1 MKIEKD
7 VLDRIIP
14 SAEEQGRIEAAV
26 TDLMGRVNGI
36 IRDRNLPIQP
46 ILVGS
51 IAKGTHL
58 TDPDIDLF
66 LRFPSDVAK
75 EEIGRIDKAIGREIL
90 NNPVERYAQHAYISG
105 KWQGFK
111 TDLVPCYD
119 VPSGRGKISA
129 VDRTPFHTEYIRKH
143 LREKQK
149 NEVRLLKC
157 FSNGIGVYGAEAKIQ
172 GFSGY
177 LCELLILKFASF
189 SNLLAKAKKWK
200 PPVECWLERK
210 SEKQFDDEFVFVD
223 PVDPGRNVASPVS
236 PEKLELFIDACKA
249 YKKKPDER
257 LFFPKKLEPWDDK
270 AMKQEIKDHPGL
282 ILVELPALDVVD
294 DVLWPQLRKTG
305 VSVSDV
311 LEREGFAPCK
321 LSLDAQDDMNLIIV
335 DCRVEK
341 LPSSYIHI
349 GPPAKSPQAPNF
361 LERWKGNK
369 LSEPAVKKGRWQV
382 EVARKERTPAEVLK
396 KQFKEVRLGKGFR
409 QAKKPII
416 VAGEGLLQKKYRRAL
431 TAHLDERKPWK
442 R

>member
-223 PVDPGRNVASPVS
+223 PVDPGR
-236 PEKLELFIDACKA
+236 KC
-249 YKKKPDER
+249 R
-257 LFFPKKLEPWDDK
+257 L
-270 AMKQEIKDHPGL
+270 
-282 ILVELPALDVVD
+282 
-294 DVLWPQLRKTG
+294 T
-305 VSVSDV
+305 
-311 LEREGFAPCK
+311 
-321 LSLDAQDDMNLIIV
+321 SL
-335 DCRVEK
+335 
-341 LPSSYIHI
+341 
-349 GPPAKSPQAPNF
+349 
-361 LERWKGNK
+361 
-369 LSEPAVKKGRWQV
+369 
-382 EVARKERTPAEVLK
+382 
-396 KQFKEVRLGKGFR
+396 
-409 QAKKPII
+409 
-416 VAGEGLLQKKYRRAL
+416 AGEAGAVHRCVQGLQEETR
-431 TAHLDERKPWK
+431 
-442 R
+442 

>member
-1 MKIEKD
+1 
-7 VLDRIIP
+7 
-14 SAEEQGRIEAAV
+14 
-26 TDLMGRVNGI
+26 
-36 IRDRNLPIQP
+36 
-46 ILVGS
+46 
-51 IAKGTHL
+51 
-58 TDPDIDLF
+58 
-66 LRFPSDVAK
+66 
-75 EEIGRIDKAIGREIL
+75 
-90 NNPVERYAQHAYISG
+90 
-105 KWQGFK
+105 
-111 TDLVPCYD
+111 
-119 VPSGRGKISA
+119 
-129 VDRTPFHTEYIRKH
+129 
-143 LREKQK
+143 
-149 NEVRLLKC
+149 
-157 FSNGIGVYGAEAKIQ
+157 
-172 GFSGY
+172 
-177 LCELLILKFASF
+177 
-189 SNLLAKAKKWK
+189 
-200 PPVECWLERK
+200 
-210 SEKQFDDEFVFVD
+210 
-223 PVDPGRNVASPVS
+223 
-236 PEKLELFIDACKA
+236 
-249 YKKKPDER
+249 
-257 LFFPKKLEPWDDK
+257 
-270 AMKQEIKDHPGL
+270 MKQEIKDHPGL